1 MPFDLTNRRALV
13 TGAGAPGGIGMA
25 SARLL
30 GQMGARLFLS
40 GASPRVLERARELRD
55 EGIDTETS
63 SADLTDATEV
73 ARLVEA
79 VLSHFGGLDIL
90 VNNAGMT
97 SVERPANDSGEI
109 GGLDTVTTLDFERAL
124 HRNLTSAFSLTR
136 SLMPALRI
144 SSGGRVV
151 MVTSVT
157 GSLMAM
163 RAQVPYAAAKA
174 GLVGLTR
181 ALALDEAVAGVTV
194 NAVAPGWIATESQT
208 EHERRQGLASPMGRS
223 GRAEEVAGAVA
234 WLCSAEASYI
244 TGQTLVVDGANSIA
258 EERF

>member
-1 MPFDLTNRRALV
+1 MPFDLTNRSALI

-30 GQMGARLFLS
+30 GHMGARLYLT
-40 GASPRVLERARELRD
+40 GASPRVLDRAQELRD
-55 EGIDTETS
+55 EGIDAEAS
-63 SADLTDATEV
+63 SADLTDQLEV
-73 ARLVEA
+73 ADLVER
-79 VLSHFGGLDIL
+79 VMTRFGGLDIL

-97 SVERPANDSGEI
+97 SVARPADDTGEI
-109 GGLDTVTTLDFERAL
+109 GGLDAVSPLDFERAIQ
-124 HRNLTSAFSLTR
+124 RNLTSAFSLTR
-136 SLMPALRI
+136 ALMPTLRT

-181 ALALDEAVAGVTV
+181 ALALDEAAAGVTV